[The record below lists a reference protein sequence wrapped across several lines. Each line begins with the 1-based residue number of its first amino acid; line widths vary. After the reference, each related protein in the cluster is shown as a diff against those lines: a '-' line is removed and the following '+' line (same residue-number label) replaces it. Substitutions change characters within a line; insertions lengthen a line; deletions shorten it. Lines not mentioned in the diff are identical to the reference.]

1 MERAPVSVPSRYAD
15 LPFVGDPRTSPTPD
29 WTLPAV
35 GGYAVGFDTGEEMA
49 MAFLQFMRCGHHPAD
64 YTFHLSRIAISFF
77 RRIDAEGGLDAL
89 DVHQWSLP
97 MDSLRGQFFGFFN
110 RVSSSLSEGDGPDG
124 VVSDTIAHERDWLAD
139 VDLVG
144 CCPSLERLH
153 VVLSQAP
160 SSYRLARPVAR
171 LFWFLF
177 GMYQGRL
184 LHEQLTTPEPE
195 AFQQILQDL

>member
-1 MERAPVSVPSRYAD
+1 MERAPASVPTRYAD

-29 WTLPAV
+29 WTLAAA
-35 GGYAVGFDTGEEMA
+35 GGYAAGFDTGEEMA
-49 MAFLQFMRCGHHPAD
+49 MAFLRFMRCGHHPAD
-64 YTFHLSRIAISFF
+64 YTFHLSHIAISFF
-77 RRIDAEGGLDAL
+77 RRIDAEGGLEAL
-89 DVHQWSLP
+89 DASQRPLT

-110 RVSSSLSEGDGPDG
+110 RISSSLSEGDGPG
-124 VVSDTIAHERDWLAD
+124 ATAHESDWLAD